1 MTDKR
6 ESFGRMVASFGSNWK
21 KIEKT
26 ATKKQKILDQLKK
39 QGDL

>member
-6 ESFGRMVASFGSNWK
+6 ESFGSMVGAFGSNWNK
-21 KIEKT
+21 FKKT
-26 ATKKQKILDQLKK
+26 ASKKQKILDQLKK

>member
-6 ESFGRMVASFGSNWK
+6 ESFGNMVASFASNWK